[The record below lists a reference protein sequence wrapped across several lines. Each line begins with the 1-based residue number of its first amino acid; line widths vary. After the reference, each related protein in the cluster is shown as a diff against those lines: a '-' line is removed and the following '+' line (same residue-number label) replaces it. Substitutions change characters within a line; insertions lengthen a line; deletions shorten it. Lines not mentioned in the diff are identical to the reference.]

1 MIMKTLIVSLLLF
14 PALTAPVASGS
25 MDDIA
30 SALRTGDVETLS
42 SFFDSQVDLSI
53 MDQEDTYSKSE
64 ATSIVRD
71 FFRRN
76 APSPFSQVHSG
87 TSAGDEAE
95 YCIGDLETSGGSYR
109 VYIYLA
115 NSSGQQV
122 IQELRFDAE

>member
-1 MIMKTLIVSLLLF
+1 MKTLIVSLLFL
-14 PALTAPVASGS
+14 PTLSGPVVSGG

-30 SALRTGDVETLS
+30 GALRQGDVNTLS
-42 SFFDSQVDLSI
+42 SFFDAQVDLSI

-64 ATSIVRD
+64 ATSMVRD
-71 FFRRN
+71 FFRTN
-76 APSPFSQVHSG
+76 APSGFSQVHSG

-95 YCIGDLETSGGSYR
+95 YCIGDLSTSGGSYR

-115 NSSGQQV
+115 NSGGQQL